1 MNRFRTAPAAWCLLS
16 AALFGA
22 SPPFAKELLEGI
34 GPLTLAGLLYLGA
47 ALGVAPFSF
56 RGGSPERRRHP
67 THLKYLLGAVVFGGI
82 AGPVLLLWGL
92 ARTPAASASLWLN
105 FETVATAACAWLL
118 FREHLGLRTWLAA
131 ACVVVAGALLAL
143 PLDIGTLSGAGLIA
157 GACICWGLD
166 NNLTSLI
173 DGYTP
178 AQSTLIKGLAA
189 GGVNLA
195 LGLAIEGAPSPAMIA
210 PALGVGALAYG
221 VSIMLYISGAHHL
234 GATRSQMLFASA
246 PFWGV
251 AVAWFAF
258 GEPVTTMQLIAIA
271 PMAVGVGLLLG
282 GSHEHEHSHESLTHT
297 HSHRHDDDH
306 HHHYVHPGMPAWVR
320 HTHEHSHDQVTHSHP
335 HHPDLHHR
343 HTHSRRTLDS
353 TAGLSRS

>member
-1 MNRFRTAPAAWCLLS
+1 MSRVRTAPAAWCLLS

-22 SPPFAKELLEGI
+22 SPPVAKELLDSI

-47 ALGVAPFSF
+47 AVGVAPFSF

-67 THLKYLLGAVVFGGI
+67 THLAYLLGAVVFGGLV
-82 AGPVLLLWGL
+82 GPVLLLWGL

-118 FREHLGLRTWLAA
+118 FREHLGVRTWLAA
-131 ACVVVAGALLAL
+131 ACVVAAGALLAF
-143 PLDIGTLSGAGLIA
+143 PLEVGTLTGVGLIA
-157 GACICWGLD
+157 LACVCWGLD
-166 NNLTSLI
+166 NNFTSLI

-178 AQSTLIKGLAA
+178 AQSTLIKGLVA
-189 GGVNLA
+189 GAVNLA
-195 LGLAIEGAPSPAMIA
+195 LGVAIEGIPSPTMLA

-221 VSIMLYISGAHHL
+221 VSIMLYISGAHQL

-251 AVAWFAF
+251 ALAWFAF
-258 GEPVTTMQLIAIA
+258 AEPVTTMQLVAIA
-271 PMAVGVGLLLG
+271 PMAVGVALLLG
-282 GSHEHEHSHESLTHT
+282 GTHEHSHTHASVTHT

-306 HHHYVHPGMPAWVR
+306 HTHVHPGLPAWVR
-320 HTHEHSHDQVTHSHP
+320 HTHEHTHVPMAHSHA

-343 HTHSRRTLDS
+343 HEHRP
-353 TAGLSRS
+353 AGPERS